1 MPSEV
6 KAKVESAANALDEA
20 IKSGNHGDIKAKME
34 ALNNAW
40 NEASTR
46 MYEATRGQQA
56 GAGPQA
62 EGPSAGQAPGEQQ
75 QGGDKG
81 KKVEDADYEVVDDK

>member
-1 MPSEV
+1 
-6 KAKVESAANALDEA
+6 
-20 IKSGNHGDIKAKME
+20 ME

-40 NEASTR
+40 NDASTR
-46 MYEATRGQQA
+46 MYEAARGQQA

-62 EGPSAGQAPGEQQ
+62 QGPPPGQAAGEQQ
-75 QGGDKG
+75 QGGEKG